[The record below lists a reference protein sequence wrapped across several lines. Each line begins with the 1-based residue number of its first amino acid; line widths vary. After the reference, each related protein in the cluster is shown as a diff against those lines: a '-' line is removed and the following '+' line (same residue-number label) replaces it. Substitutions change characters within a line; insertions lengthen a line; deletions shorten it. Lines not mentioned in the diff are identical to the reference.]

1 MRPPIRQHSLC
12 YDVPNVPMLPK
23 RLRIRLNPVPL
34 SYRRFPNVPSITN
47 VLSPTSFIRERP
59 RKQLVQYYKA
69 REHLAT
75 LVDRQLIPKLF
86 PINANEI
93 ADTFVTDVHSISVD
107 RELGSL

>member
-1 MRPPIRQHSLC
+1 MTMVLIPI
-12 YDVPNVPMLPK
+12 
-23 RLRIRLNPVPL
+23 
-34 SYRRFPNVPSITN
+34 ITN
-47 VLSPTSFIRERP
+47 VLSATSFTRERP